1 MSFVAATALT
11 SGAQVGQAV
20 VSLVF
25 TVLLARALG
34 PSQRGAFALALAVP
48 GIIAVAVQGGL
59 ASALAFVTAKNEH
72 PAPALAGASIVLGA
86 GVAIM
91 STAIGLVY
99 LAMTGWSPFADVE
112 TAVLV
117 AGVAT
122 LLTSVPLAILPGFV
136 LGRERYAA
144 YSVVTSATGIVGLA
158 AATVAVIVVGTGVF
172 GALVATTLASAAL
185 VVALAVFIKRDVG
198 LTLRPPPGLYRR
210 LAGYGGL
217 SQLGDALGYL
227 NYRADLVIIGVL
239 LSPSEVGL
247 YAVGVALVERLWLL
261 SRGASTVLFARASA
275 DDTGSEALTGLVAR
289 TTLWINLLA
298 SGVLFVAARPV
309 IRLLFGSEFVAA
321 AEATRVLLLGVSAVA
336 VARVFANAIAAKGR
350 PGVNLA
356 IVAVAAAVNIVLNI
370 YLVPRHGIAGAAL
383 ASTASYS
390 LMLIELPVYARLTRT
405 RTRDLLR
412 PRRSDLQAYTRTLSA
427 LLRRRSAT
435 QGE

>member
-1 MSFVAATALT
+1 MSFLGATVLT

-20 VSLVF
+20 VSLIF

-34 PSQRGAFALALAVP
+34 PSQRGAYALALAVP

-59 ASALAFVTAKNEH
+59 GSALAFVTAKKEH

-86 GVAIM
+86 GFAIA

-99 LAMTGWSPFADVE
+99 LALTGWTPFADVE
-112 TAVLV
+112 ASVLV

-122 LLTSVPLAILPGFV
+122 LLTSVPLTILPGFV
-136 LGRERYAA
+136 LGRERYGA
-144 YSVVTSATGIVGLA
+144 YNLVTSATAVVGIA
-158 AATVAVIVVGTGVF
+158 AATVAVIIVGSGVF
-172 GALVATTLASAAL
+172 GALVASTLASAVVL
-185 VVALAVFIKRDVG
+185 VAMAVFIKRDVG

-239 LSPSEVGL
+239 LGPTEVGL
-247 YAVGVALVERLWLL
+247 YAIGVALVERLWLL
-261 SRGASTVLFARASA
+261 SRGASTVLFARAAA
-275 DDTGSEALTGLVAR
+275 DDTGSEQLTGLVAR
-289 TTLWINLLA
+289 TTLWVNLLA

-321 AEATRVLLLGVSAVA
+321 ANATRILLLGVSALA

-350 PGVNLA
+350 PGANLA
-356 IVAVAAAVNIVLNI
+356 IVALAAIVNIALNI
-370 YLVPRHGIAGAAL
+370 YLVPRHGIAGAAF

-390 LMLIELPVYARLTRT
+390 LMLIELPVYAGLTHT
-405 RTRDLLR
+405 RARDLLR
-412 PRRSDLQAYTRTLSA
+412 PRRSDLQAYARTLSA
-427 LLRRRSAT
+427 LGRRSAT
-435 QGE
+435 PGG